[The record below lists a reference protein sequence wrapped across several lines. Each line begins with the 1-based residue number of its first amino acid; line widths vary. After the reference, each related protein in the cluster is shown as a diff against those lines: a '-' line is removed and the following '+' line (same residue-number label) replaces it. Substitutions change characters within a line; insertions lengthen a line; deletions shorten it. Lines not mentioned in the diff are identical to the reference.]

1 MRACVTGTGGAVRAA
16 VKISLVAAT
25 IVVAATSTAH
35 AQRGELAAHV
45 ERESSQLDGFP
56 GTFNAAMPARDEWR
70 LDVGLTPG
78 LSYGVHA
85 DASVR
90 VSIVPVASWAQASPG
105 GSGELRFRI
114 WHDRRYAL
122 VGSFG
127 GMLTRFEVKDET
139 VEARAI
145 KATLTGEF
153 RYSRRTAFAL
163 TVLAG
168 GASLIS
174 NGYLDDMTTPVNSGG
189 TLQGVGAMLSYSVF
203 PVSWF
208 GLDVGVG
215 MAPVL
220 QAAMVGTG
228 GTMAIDLDSMIEAS
242 HGLGGRLAFYVKP
255 GRTWLINVGTV
266 VLPPAV
272 PVPVL
277 GVSKRW

>member
-1 MRACVTGTGGAVRAA
+1 MKPVLLTAA
-16 VKISLVAAT
+16 ILATAPAA
-25 IVVAATSTAH
+25 AH
-35 AQRGELAAHV
+35 AQRGQPAAHV
-45 ERESSQLDGFP
+45 DRESSQLDGFP
-56 GTFNAAMPARDEWR
+56 GTFNAAMPAKAEWR
-70 LDVGLTPG
+70 LDVGVTPG
-78 LSYGVHA
+78 LTYGVHE

-90 VSIVPVASWAQASPG
+90 MSLLPVVSWSRASPG
-105 GSGELRFRI
+105 GAGELRYRI

-127 GMLTRFEVKDET
+127 GMLTRFEAGKET

-145 KATLTGEF
+145 KASLTGEF
-153 RYSRRTAFAL
+153 RYSRRTAFAA

-168 GASLIS
+168 GTSVIS
-174 NGYLDDMTTPVNSGG
+174 NGYLEDMTTPIRSGG
-189 TLQGVGAMLSYSVF
+189 TLQGLGVMVSYSVF

-208 GLDVGVG
+208 GVDIGVG

-220 QAAMVGTG
+220 EAATTGTG
-228 GTMAIDLDSMIEAS
+228 GTNTIDLKSVIEAS
-242 HGLGGRLAFYVKP
+242 HGLGGRLAFYIKP
-255 GRTWLINVGTV
+255 GRTWLINIGAV